1 MELFH
6 QVLVDIERLVG
17 MGFAL
22 VAHCALL
29 RDADAPVALAT
40 VWVHT
45 GAMALQL
52 SVAAHQRFDAKPGN
66 A

>member
-1 MELFH
+1 MC
-6 QVLVDIERLVG
+6 
-17 MGFAL
+17 FAL
-22 VAHCALL
+22 IAQCALL
-29 RDADAPVALAT
+29 RGADAPVALAT

-52 SVAAHQRFDAKPGN
+52 SVAVHQRFDAKPGK

>member
-1 MELFH
+1 
-6 QVLVDIERLVG
+6 

-22 VAHCALL
+22 VAQCALL
-29 RDADAPVALAT
+29 RGADAPVALAT

>member
-1 MELFH
+1 
-6 QVLVDIERLVG
+6 

-22 VAHCALL
+22 VAQCALL
-29 RDADAPVALAT
+29 RGADAPVALAA
-40 VWVHT
+40 VRVHT

>member
-1 MELFH
+1 
-6 QVLVDIERLVG
+6 

-22 VAHCALL
+22 VAQCALL
-29 RDADAPVALAT
+29 RGADASVALAAI
-40 VWVHT
+40 WVHT

-52 SVAAHQRFDAKPGN
+52 SVAVHQRFDAKPGN